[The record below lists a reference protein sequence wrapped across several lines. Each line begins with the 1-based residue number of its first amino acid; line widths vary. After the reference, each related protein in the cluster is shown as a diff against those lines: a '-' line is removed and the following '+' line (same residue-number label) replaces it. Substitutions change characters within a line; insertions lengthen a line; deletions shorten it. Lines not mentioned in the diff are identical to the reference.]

1 MLEFF
6 NIDLSLSELKR
17 QLSYDHETGIFTR
30 LITMC
35 NKVKVG
41 DIAGGVQNSGYVTLR
56 VLGKLYLAHRLAW
69 YYFYGEIPFGVID
82 HINGN
87 KLDNRIYNLR
97 VATRSENTRNS
108 KTRVKKYTRFRG
120 LSVRRNKRGVYWRVN
135 IKLNKKNIYLGM
147 FYDELEAYKVYL
159 TKANELFGEYM
170 HESLRSDYTKYII
183 NKET

>member
-6 NIDLSLSELKR
+6 NIDLTLDELKK

-30 LITMC
+30 LIAMC

-41 DIAGGVQNSGYVTLR
+41 DIAGGVQNSGYLTLR
-56 VLGKLYLAHRLAW
+56 VLGKPYLAHRLAW

-87 KLDNRIYNLR
+87 KLDNRICNLR

-120 LSVRRNKRGVYWRVN
+120 LSVRRNKKGVYWRVN

-159 TKANELFGEYM
+159 IKANELFGEYM